1 MSEELSNAG
10 PYRELIL
17 RLIRRSA
24 KDRAASQRWSITSVV
39 LLGAIFV
46 IIILL
51 NFQQVDR
58 WLVAAVALLGLVV
71 LWVFTALRS
80 RRLEKEFYRQELR
93 ECEKILPFE
102 SQNSS
107 SAELPEKLPETP
119 LTARELDILA
129 QIAEGKTNKAIAH
142 AYKVNE
148 SSIKNQVSRIL
159 RKLDVDNRTEAVLLA
174 LSRGWLKKDTDNG

>member
-1 MSEELSNAG
+1 MPDELNNAG

-46 IIILL
+46 IIVLL

-58 WLVAAVALLGLVV
+58 WLVAAIALLGLVV
-71 LWVFTALRS
+71 LWVFTSLRS
-80 RRLEKEFYRQELR
+80 RKLEKAFYREEML

-102 SQNSS
+102 SQNGLTG
-107 SAELPEKLPETP
+107 EQPEKPLETP

-142 AYKVNE
+142 TYKVNE

-159 RKLDVDNRTEAVLLA
+159 RKLEVDNRTEAVLLA
-174 LSRGWLKKDTDNG
+174 LSRRWLKQDTDNG